1 MRREWRY
8 RGLVL
13 GLLLWPMLGSAK
25 QHPTAECRWLHD
37 RIATLKQAIAKGD
50 TLGTQEELAR
60 WLQEYKRK
68 QCRQYD
74 Y

>member
-1 MRREWRY
+1 MERGWGY

-37 RIATLKQAIAKGD
+37 RIATLKQVIAKGD

-60 WLQEYKRK
+60 WQQEYSEK